1 MSPMRLSGA
10 ARRSRRVA
18 IVLSLFAIAL
28 PACKRPVTGRE
39 FGGGEIENVRVD
51 PPYVRAGVPMK
62 ISFNLAGGV
71 QRTVDYS
78 IGGKTF
84 ECIPER
90 LANGRLECLHAGVTR
105 AEYMQGPTDVVVK
118 TNNRLGNE
126 TSGSTNITIDFDCP
140 EISSLAVT
148 PGIGSPGT
156 MVRVDIIADEALS
169 LPPVVSRAGRV
180 WETPIGLDS
189 TWETTHV
196 VTDED
201 QSSALDVIVRLVD
214 LAGNT
219 SGDCGVDGRKIFS
232 VDREAPQVFADKI
245 EVLRDVPGLP
255 ATISA
260 QPGAFADDV
269 GVTEVRVTTTN
280 ESGAEHVV
288 ATLMPLSDGSLPL
301 TAIENGL
308 TGRARV
314 QAIDVAGQSSGP
326 VLVKERWRLSVGM
339 GQAADAAIRTAT
351 RYTPAP
357 PRTPSLDNRTRELA
371 VAIFNA
377 DTESAVVESSVGF
390 KVAGTLPTSYRDTE
404 FIATG
409 YSKKSKAIVA
419 FGGLTDNLIYRDE
432 TVVIRW
438 NELSRS
444 YEHVIY
450 PADPGS
456 TPVARAGVNI
466 AFDRTG
472 CGIMFGGFDDLRYF
486 GDVWQVCLDD
496 EYRPRWTLI
505 DTGRPAVDRFAPI
518 LWDPVLDRF
527 VTSFGPSEEGLD
539 YPIQILDPGD
549 RTGPWR
555 WLPMTELPPDLNRNS
570 RSQHAFYYDPRLPGY
585 ALGLGSTFYFGGDFW
600 SFTDGQWFYSEVPGD
615 LWYRSGF
622 GSAYDL
628 ARNHLVVWGDGRN
641 RLGDIDDDVW
651 LLADDP
657 RDGAQAWRRYDFS
670 APVIRGNPSMIYD
683 EDRETIVIFGGRR
696 AFDTLFVPPDIEI
709 LVTAPSYPYLEAD
722 LDLDAVRPAGIA
734 ALALEIRA
742 YASGDRD
749 GVGPGSASGGG
760 AIVTL
765 WNHESKVWEE
775 VAVVDTPPAGP
786 PISIPISI
794 TQNAARFVSA
804 DGVVPV
810 SISPRYPATE
820 EVAAKL
826 EVDLVNGYL
835 ELSALPGAGAKI
847 VAFDAAPEL
856 VSANESTQLS
866 WIVLDAPDGV
876 TVTDGAVTLYDGPLV
891 EGTVTT
897 APTAT
902 TTYTLTAKNA
912 AQGNATATRTVT
924 VRPRVAPAVVLS
936 FSALEAAAPRGGT
949 AHLRWSTDRATEVR
963 ISRGN
968 TEIHRTTSPA
978 AVANGA
984 FEAALPTGT
993 VTSTV
998 FKIEAIG
1005 IAGTDLRSDTVRL
1018 ANERIVT
1025 GPNGNLT
1032 FSEAIPVA
1040 GEHDLFIVQMNAPGY
1055 IEAEV
1060 FVPTAPQCMTGVDTL
1075 MRLLDS
1081 NLASLGSNDDG
1092 GVGSCS
1098 AFIRGDSSFI
1108 LVEAGTYYI
1117 EVSDYFDNNAIPA
1130 YTLAVTTSPTAC
1142 GNSELEP
1149 NEGCDDGNTVSN
1161 DGCSATCRLEN
1172 AGVYSAPGDGRVVF
1186 PGTIPV
1192 AGVFRVY
1199 EINVTMTTVVTMET
1213 FVPNGNACTNADTV
1227 IELYQADQ
1235 VTQIARN
1242 DDTDVN
1248 YCSSLLAT
1256 LNPGTYYLT
1265 VHELGD
1271 NAAIPAYELVINSVT
1286 GLPTELEPND
1296 LYADATEL
1304 GVVLSGSSSATI
1316 AASVSPAA
1324 DEDWYT
1330 FTLTQSASVRV
1341 STFSSPNNRRT
1352 CSDDNVLYFYNANA
1366 VELAM
1371 NDDGI
1376 GNCGVLDGIRGTS
1389 PDDIVLSSLPA
1400 GTYLIRVKA
1409 YSSSRRIG
1417 AYFLLIEAR

>member
-1 MSPMRLSGA
+1 M
-10 ARRSRRVA
+10 
-18 IVLSLFAIAL
+18 LSLTAIAL

-51 PPYVRAGVPMK
+51 PSFVRAGVPMK

-71 QRTVDYS
+71 QRSVDYS
-78 IGGKTF
+78 IGGKMF
-84 ECIPER
+84 ECIPEK
-90 LANGRLECLHAGVTR
+90 LANGRLECTHAGVTR

-126 TSGSTNITIDFDCP
+126 TSGSTSITIDFDCP
-140 EISSLAVT
+140 EITSLAVT

-180 WETPIGLDS
+180 WETPVGLDA

-196 VTDED
+196 VTGEDE
-201 QSSALDVIVRLVD
+201 SSALDVIVRLVD

-219 SGDCGVDGRKIFS
+219 SGDCGVDGHKLFS
-232 VDREAPQVFADKI
+232 VDREPPQVFADKI

-269 GVTEVRVTTTN
+269 GVTEVRVTTTD
-280 ESGAEHVV
+280 ESGAERIV

-301 TAIENGL
+301 TPIQEVL

-314 QAIDVAGQSSGP
+314 QAIDVAGQSSGT

-371 VAIFNA
+371 VSIFNA
-377 DTESAVVESSVGF
+377 DTQSAVVEASVGF

-404 FIATG
+404 FMAAG

-419 FGGLTDNLIYRDE
+419 FGGLTDNLTYRDE

-438 NELSRS
+438 NELSRT
-444 YEHVIY
+444 YEHVVF
-450 PADPGS
+450 PADPGA

-466 AFDRTG
+466 AFDHTG

-486 GDVWQVCLDD
+486 DDVWQVCVDD
-496 EYRPRWTLI
+496 EGRPRWTLI
-505 DTGRPAVDRFAPI
+505 DTGRPAEDRYTAI

-527 VTSFGPSEEGLD
+527 LTSFGPSDDAVEN
-539 YPIQILDPGD
+539 PIQILDPGD
-549 RTGPWR
+549 RSGPWR
-555 WLPMTELPPDLNRNS
+555 WLPMTELPDDLEDNY
-570 RSQHAFYYDPRLPGY
+570 RSQHAFYYDPRIPGY
-585 ALGLGSTFYFGGDFW
+585 ALGLGFSSFFGGDFW
-600 SFTDGQWFYSEVPGD
+600 SFANGEWVPSDVPFD
-615 LWYRSGF
+615 LAYRYGF
-622 GSAYDL
+622 GFAYDL
-628 ARNHLVVWGDGRN
+628 ARNYLVVWGDGREL
-641 RLGDIDDDVW
+641 LGEIDDDVW

-670 APVIRGNPSMIYD
+670 APVIRGNPSVVYD

-696 AFDTLFVPPDIEI
+696 AFDTLPVPPDIEI
-709 LVTAPSYPYLEAD
+709 LVTPPSYPYLEAD
-722 LDLDAVRPAGIA
+722 LDLDDVRPAGIA
-734 ALALEIRA
+734 ALVLDIRA
-742 YASGDRD
+742 YASGDGD
-749 GVGPGSASGGG
+749 GIGPGSTTDGG

-786 PISIPISI
+786 PISIPVMI

-810 SISPRYPATE
+810 AISPRYPATE
-820 EVAAKL
+820 EVGSKL

-856 VSANESTQLS
+856 VSADEPTQLS
-866 WIVLDAPDGV
+866 WLVLDAPDGV
-876 TVTDGAVTLYDGPLV
+876 TVNDGARNIYDGPLL
-891 EGTVTT
+891 EGMVTATPTV
-897 APTAT
+897 T
-902 TTYTLTAKNA
+902 TTYTLTAKNTSL
-912 AQGNATATRTVT
+912 GNATATRTVT
-924 VRPRVAPAVVLS
+924 VRPGIAPAVVLS

-949 AHLRWSTDRATEVR
+949 AHLRWSTDRAGEVR
-963 ISRGN
+963 LYRGN

-998 FKIEAIG
+998 FRLEAIG
-1005 IAGTDLRSDTVRL
+1005 ISGTDLRADTVLL

-1025 GPNGNLT
+1025 GPNGSQN

-1055 IEAEV
+1055 IEAAV
-1060 FVPTAPQCMTGVDTL
+1060 YVPSAPQCMTGVDTL
-1075 MRLLDS
+1075 MRLLDE
-1081 NLASLGSNDDG
+1081 NLESLGSNDDG

-1117 EVSDYFDNNAIPA
+1117 EVSDYFDDEAIPA
-1130 YTLAVTTSPTAC
+1130 YTLEVSTSPTAC
-1142 GNSELEP
+1142 GNAAREP
-1149 NEGCDDGNTVSN
+1149 GEGCDDGNTTSN

-1186 PGTIPV
+1186 SGSIPV

-1213 FVPNGNACTNADTV
+1213 FAPSGNVCPTADTL
-1227 IELYQADQ
+1227 IELYESDQ
-1235 VTQIARN
+1235 ITQIAR
-1242 DDTDVN
+1242 DDDNGVN

-1256 LNPGTYYLT
+1256 LNPGTYYLL
-1265 VHELGD
+1265 VHELND
-1271 NAAIPAYELVINSVT
+1271 NAAIPAYELVINSVP
-1286 GLPTELEPND
+1286 GLATELEPND
-1296 LYADATEL
+1296 LSGQASAL
-1304 GVVLSGSSSATI
+1304 GLILPGSSSATV

-1324 DEDWYT
+1324 DEDWYS

-1341 STFSSPNNRRT
+1341 STFSSPTNRSVCT
-1352 CSDDNVLYFYNANA
+1352 NDTVLYFYNSNA

-1371 NDDGI
+1371 NDDGV
-1376 GNCGVLDGIRGTS
+1376 GNCGVLDGINGTE

-1409 YSSSRRIG
+1409 YSSTQRIG